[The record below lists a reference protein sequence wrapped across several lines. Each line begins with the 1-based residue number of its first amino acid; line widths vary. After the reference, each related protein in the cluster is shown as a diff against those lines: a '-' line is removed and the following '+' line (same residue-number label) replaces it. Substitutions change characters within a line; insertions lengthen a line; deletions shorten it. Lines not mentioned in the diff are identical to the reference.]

1 MRIGLELGAR
11 TLKVAW
17 RFKRPSGE
25 TGWGYREYPRSHDPH
40 LEAIS
45 RDLAQLLRPLRRHR
59 LRAHVVLAAP
69 ISSLRWL
76 TVRVSD
82 LSRIPDAV
90 REQLP
95 SLLPFDVE
103 HAQVQFVLRRQQHID
118 QELECT
124 VSVAACERTAL
135 QQELEA
141 LWRIGWTPSEV
152 IPAALALV
160 ATAKALDAIHD
171 EPVAFVD
178 IGERRTTI
186 ALIDHGDVVYARDVT
201 LGDDHLTDVLMGQ
214 VTIGGTTLSLTRE
227 QAHALK
233 QHAGIPD
240 AQSLATVGQPPI
252 PTTTYLA
259 MIQPILEQLA
269 SEVRR
274 TMAFGTHAAMTAAPA
289 RVWLSGEGARL
300 PHCEAWF
307 SKQLGVPV
315 TVLRCDQLVGSDA
328 ALAAVT
334 CGLTLGERR
343 STLDLQPRAWHQRRV
358 WIRIAAGIWKGLATV
373 TLLLWL
379 GVGIWSFQ
387 HRRVTQQLTRLETRW
402 RELQPVLAL
411 QESLETH
418 TRLLHHL
425 VAERG
430 ISLDWFRQLTREFP
444 PAVRLTRL
452 VVGTESTVQMS
463 GQAQER
469 EQTPEAA
476 VSAFTQWLEHAKMCH
491 DVQLGSTAR
500 GGPMGNLVEF
510 TLTCQRI
517 RR

>member
-25 TGWGYREYPRSHDPH
+25 IAWGYREQPRSQDRRLDTVSH
-40 LEAIS
+40 
-45 RDLAQLLRPLRRHR
+45 DLAQLLRPLRRYR

-76 TVRVSD
+76 TVHVAD

-103 HAQVQFVLRRQQHID
+103 HAQVQFVLRRQQRVD
-118 QELECT
+118 QGLECT

-160 ATAKALDAIHD
+160 ATAKALDAIQD
-171 EPVAFVD
+171 EPAAFID
-178 IGERRTTI
+178 IGEHRTTI

-233 QHAGIPD
+233 RHAGIPD
-240 AQSLATVGQPPI
+240 AQGLAAVGQPPI

-274 TMAFGTHAAMTAAPA
+274 TMTFGANAAMTATPTH
-289 RVWLSGEGARL
+289 VWLSGEGARL
-300 PHCEAWF
+300 PHSEEWF

-315 TVLRCDQLVGSDA
+315 TSLRCDQLFGSNA
-328 ALAAVT
+328 AMAAIT
-334 CGLTLGERR
+334 CGLVLGERR
-343 STLDLQPRAWHQRRV
+343 STLDLQPRTWHRRRV
-358 WIRIAAGIWKGLATV
+358 WVSIAAGIWKGLATV
-373 TLLLWL
+373 ILLLWL
-379 GVGIWSFQ
+379 GVGVWAFH
-387 HRRVTQQLTRLETRW
+387 HRRVSQQLTTLETRW
-402 RELQPVLAL
+402 RALQPVLVL

-418 TRLLHHL
+418 TRLTQHL
-425 VAERG
+425 MAERG
-430 ISLDWFRQLTREFP
+430 VSLDWFRQLTRGFP

-452 VVGTESTVQMS
+452 VVGSESTVQMT

-476 VSAFTQWLEHAKMCH
+476 VSAFTQWLERSKMCR

-500 GGPMGNLVEF
+500 GGPTGNLVEF
-510 TLTCQRI
+510 TLTCQQVPR
-517 RR
+517 